1 MLRAAFLSVVIPV
14 CVSLRVGFLSD
25 DSEDKAVL
33 NDCIRNT
40 SIDFVTLLAC
50 HNYNG
55 LENVARLHYD
65 YQVNVLLGSPCNEE
79 SETVSRLAY
88 RWGIP
93 FLSTSMLSSQDRE
106 ATTLAMVP
114 DYQLGLARA
123 IVTLLSEI
131 EAKRVT
137 VLHTNEFHTAATALS
152 MEMDEHTKLI
162 EFSEER
168 FDLHH
173 DIMGGVILF
182 LVSNERRE
190 EALKEVIFSFRRVL
204 VNTKFVVYDDGRV
217 DAALFFMDLQV
228 ILNELKSE
236 IQKQIILANFV
247 LLQSIHGSEINT
259 FATMLNSTV
268 THGLEQSL
276 LLCDAITLLSGVTG
290 DDVNRTT
297 ISEKE
302 IYGFTGPIL
311 FSKDGA
317 RQPYFTGFTWE
328 NDELLPALS
337 LMPLRSPCNDDE
349 SLSCTYYA
357 MSSDSNSTVLLSLR
371 LVIGDCEDGECGTRY
386 TLLAALVV
394 FGVVGVP
401 LVVAFQF
408 QRREREIHRMPWR
421 IAYESVLRAKKE
433 ATPLPGYRK
442 ISSTSS
448 SGLSGF
454 AGFNP
459 TYEPESSPAY
469 LNDQKVFVRTFRQK
483 RAVNFTRAEMK
494 QLNLLRS
501 ITNTNLNTFIGMSFN
516 QSNEMM
522 VIWKYCSRKS
532 LDHLIFEKN
541 MRFGRTFQGSFLKHI
556 LNGLQYI
563 HSSQI
568 QFHGSLFLTNCV
580 VDAYWVVRLTD
591 FGVQQIIWDKMEHK
605 ELESCRSVDIERLP
619 AKYYQLPPEILR
631 PLIQNKQNKM
641 ICSGSQKADIY
652 QLGMVIYQIL
662 YHTRPFSDKSDMTSR
677 ELVTTICHGNKGNPL
692 YPSLPN
698 DNDYTLRLSSIMQQC
713 WSTKLDTRPALYA
726 ISDAVAREFE
736 KEGRGNIIDQML
748 RIIDDY
754 QENLESKIC
763 ERTKHLEESLEKTEN
778 LLFHIM
784 PRKVAEDLRQG
795 IPICSAMHPSVSLML
810 ADVCKFTE
818 LCDSCIPVHIID
830 ILQDLYSSFDEIV
843 SRFQAFKVENV
854 GDNYM
859 IVSGLDEIPYHLAE
873 VCKIAIEILEF
884 VSKYEMKHR
893 KDMKLQV
900 KIGINCGAV
909 ASGIL
914 GSSAPRFCLFG
925 DTVNMVCRMATLSE
939 PGRIHVRAANLI
951 RNRYQVFTVE
961 ERGLVEVKG
970 KGPTCT
976 YWLTGCADSEIPSP
990 S

>member
-247 LLQSIHGSEINT
+247 L
-259 FATMLNSTV
+259 
-268 THGLEQSL
+268 
-276 LLCDAITLLSGVTG
+276 
-290 DDVNRTT
+290 
-297 ISEKE
+297 
-302 IYGFTGPIL
+302 
-311 FSKDGA
+311 
-317 RQPYFTGFTWE
+317 
-328 NDELLPALS
+328 
-337 LMPLRSPCNDDE
+337 
-349 SLSCTYYA
+349 A

-469 LNDQKVFVRTFRQK
+469 LNDQKVISYFPE
-483 RAVNFTRAEMK
+483 N
-494 QLNLLRS
+494 S
-501 ITNTNLNTFIGMSFN
+501 IG
-516 QSNEMM
+516 
-522 VIWKYCSRKS
+522 
-532 LDHLIFEKN
+532 
-541 MRFGRTFQGSFLKHI
+541 
-556 LNGLQYI
+556 
-563 HSSQI
+563 
-568 QFHGSLFLTNCV
+568 
-580 VDAYWVVRLTD
+580 
-591 FGVQQIIWDKMEHK
+591 
-605 ELESCRSVDIERLP
+605 
-619 AKYYQLPPEILR
+619 
-631 PLIQNKQNKM
+631 
-641 ICSGSQKADIY
+641 
-652 QLGMVIYQIL
+652 
-662 YHTRPFSDKSDMTSR
+662 
-677 ELVTTICHGNKGNPL
+677 
-692 YPSLPN
+692 
-698 DNDYTLRLSSIMQQC
+698 
-713 WSTKLDTRPALYA
+713 
-726 ISDAVAREFE
+726 
-736 KEGRGNIIDQML
+736 
-748 RIIDDY
+748 
-754 QENLESKIC
+754 
-763 ERTKHLEESLEKTEN
+763 
-778 LLFHIM
+778 
-784 PRKVAEDLRQG
+784 
-795 IPICSAMHPSVSLML
+795 
-810 ADVCKFTE
+810 
-818 LCDSCIPVHIID
+818 
-830 ILQDLYSSFDEIV
+830 
-843 SRFQAFKVENV
+843 
-854 GDNYM
+854 
-859 IVSGLDEIPYHLAE
+859 
-873 VCKIAIEILEF
+873 
-884 VSKYEMKHR
+884 
-893 KDMKLQV
+893 
-900 KIGINCGAV
+900 
-909 ASGIL
+909 
-914 GSSAPRFCLFG
+914 
-925 DTVNMVCRMATLSE
+925 
-939 PGRIHVRAANLI
+939 
-951 RNRYQVFTVE
+951 
-961 ERGLVEVKG
+961 
-970 KGPTCT
+970 
-976 YWLTGCADSEIPSP
+976 
-990 S
+990 